1 MKNLKDLGD
10 GNFVIKN
17 VRLSYL
23 FCFEP
28 QTNVD
33 TTTGKVTKKYK
44 VTGIMPND
52 THAEEIKY
60 LRDYMTKVQ
69 KDVFKARL
77 PADKLCLRDGDQSGK
92 DEYENAWIFVASE
105 REDNP
110 PACLDIDGKRPVKKS
125 DDKLYSG
132 AWGNIRVRLW
142 TQNNDFGKRINANF
156 LGVQFIEHGDKFS
169 AVDRPK
175 ADEMF
180 DSEGEVEARD
190 DWADDE
196 GDGL

>member
-10 GNFVIKN
+10 GNFLIKN

-33 TTTGKVTKKYK
+33 KETGRVSKKFK
-44 VTGIMPND
+44 VTGIMPNS
-52 THAEEIKY
+52 THAAEIKY
-60 LRDYMTKVQ
+60 LRDYLTGIQ
-69 KDVFKARL
+69 KEVFKARL

-92 DEYENAWIFVASE
+92 DEYEDSWIFVAAE
-105 REDNP
+105 RDDHP
-110 PACLDIDGKRPVKKS
+110 PACLDRDGKTKVKKS

-132 AWGNIRVRLW
+132 AVGNIRVRLW
-142 TQNNDFGKRINANF
+142 SQKNDFGKRINANF

-175 ADEMF
+175 EDEMF
-180 DSEGEVEARD
+180 DSEGEVETND
-190 DWADDE
+190 DWADED